1 MKTKTWVDL
10 PASKYGIEYV
20 LTKDGMDT
28 SSKRGGILYLNPKRA
43 IKHYF
48 RRCNNRIWRRIS
60 NISPFEIKMD
70 DLDHVTRRC
79 GYSDGTAVMYIR
91 EIFEPGDVEYDY
103 IGSYVCATQLS
114 QEQVDRLKIMI
125 VPRPREDLLL
135 AYLDYYRTANQQD
148 HIFNESTDVLRHFE
162 GFHRRYLDLG
172 TDGKAKFDLLFS
184 FTFAIKIYS
193 GWILKFESAKKRSTM
208 IGSLARHWRKLL
220 GKHTAA
226 ELGRFDNYITLY
238 RLQHTHTHTH
248 IFIYIYIYIYI
259 YVCPTARGGTHN
271 CKLQP

>member
-28 SSKRGGILYLNPKRA
+28 SSKRGGILHLNPRRA
-43 IKHYF
+43 IEHYF
-48 RRCNNRIWRRIS
+48 RRCNNRIWKVIS
-60 NISPFEIKMD
+60 NLSPFEIKMD

-91 EIFEPGDVEYDY
+91 EIFQPEDVEYDY

-135 AYLDYYRTANQQD
+135 AYLDYYKAANQQD

-184 FTFAIKIYS
+184 FTFAIKTYS
-193 GWILKFESAKKRSTM
+193 GWILKFESAKKRTTM

-220 GKHTAA
+220 GKNTAV
-226 ELGRFDNYITLY
+226 ELGRFDNYIALY
-238 RLQHTHTHTH
+238 RLRHTHMLVAGN
-248 IFIYIYIYIYI
+248 Y
-259 YVCPTARGGTHN
+259 A
-271 CKLQP
+271 